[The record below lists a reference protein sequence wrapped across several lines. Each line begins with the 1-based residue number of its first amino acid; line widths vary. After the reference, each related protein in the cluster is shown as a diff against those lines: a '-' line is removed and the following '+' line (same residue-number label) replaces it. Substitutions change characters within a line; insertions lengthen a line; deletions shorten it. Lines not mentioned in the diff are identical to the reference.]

1 MADDDIKR
9 ITDQVAADNTAMQ
22 GIETGANCE
31 QKADELS
38 DATEAQSKLTEANEA
53 KQEADGKLQEAE
65 QAEIRP
71 PLVFSSLDPEQ
82 GACPDVYSSDEY
94 KEAKTN
100 YDTAKAAADN
110 AQKLQQLA
118 QQSADD
124 AAKAYEK
131 ATHECL
137 CDAQKVHAQLVGE
150 HATTN
155 ADNQQVWEDSH
166 AILAIL
172 DGDENIAE
180 LAQTTTP
187 ECPTVTIP
195 DLTDEAKSAECEGE
209 ATNTEAGASN
219 TEAGASNTEAGATNA
234 EAGATNAEAG
244 PEEPN
249 LQANQWGKHA
259 CNEGTVMATE
269 EQCQKFA
276 DDHGMTHLVYDPNS
290 IVGCSAYGHGQ
301 DAILDL
307 VWASETIQEPH
318 GGHFK
323 NPMHTPVCWEKPA
336 VYTEPDVIGYTE
348 PDSPRGE

>member
-166 AILAIL
+166 AILAII

-249 LQANQWGKHA
+249 VLQANQWGKHA
-259 CNEGTVMATE
+259 CNEGAVMATE
-269 EQCQKFA
+269 EQCEMFA
-276 DDHGMTHLVYDPNS
+276 DDHDMFMNYDPNA
-290 IVGCSAYGHGQ
+290 IQGCSAYGQQ
-301 DAILDL
+301 DDILHIN
-307 VWASETIQEPH
+307 WASETTSTTSTEADASQ
-318 GGHFK
+318 
-323 NPMHTPVCWEKPA
+323 TPVCWGEPA
-336 VYTEPDVIGYTE
+336 VYTEPDVIAYTE
-348 PDSPRGE
+348 PDSPKGQ